1 MKEKIFSLLLIIFT
15 VSIMPASL
23 CSCKDNSIYIG
34 EVQTYWVNSLMITD
48 YHKDIKCSVYRN
60 KSKHYYEIEY
70 EGARYELVREIPLD
84 VNGDGSLILQYRF
97 KNLDH
102 YIKAIPE

>member
-1 MKEKIFSLLLIIFT
+1 MKSNKSSSLLFVLIVF
-15 VSIMPASL
+15 IMTSL
-23 CSCKDNSIYIG
+23 CSCHDNSTYIG

-60 KSKHYYEIEY
+60 KSKHYYEVEY
-70 EGARYELVREIPLD
+70 EGTRYELVRDIPLD
-84 VNGDGSLILQYRF
+84 VNEDGSLILQYRF

-102 YIKAIPE
+102 YIKDIPK

>member
-1 MKEKIFSLLLIIFT
+1 MKAKKSSLLLYVLIVF
-15 VSIMPASL
+15 IMTSL
-23 CSCKDNSIYIG
+23 CSCQDNCTYIG

-60 KSKHYYEIEY
+60 KSKHYYEVEY
-70 EGARYELVREIPLD
+70 EGTRYELVRDIPLD
-84 VNGDGSLILQYRF
+84 VNEDGSLILQYRF

-102 YIKAIPE
+102 YIKDIPE